1 MAILRLD
8 EIGSVRSPVKESIE
22 AGWAE
27 VVSDLVLEPRFAGGL
42 RGIEKF
48 SHVLVV
54 FLMHQAL
61 FDPGTDLVNRPDNRD
76 DMPEIG
82 IFAQRARHRP
92 NPIGT
97 SAVKLEAV
105 RGNVVTVR
113 GLDAID
119 GTPLLDIKPYMPE
132 FDRIESPV
140 VPEWAKT
147 LMRGYF

>member
-22 AGWAE
+22 TGWAE

-61 FDPGTDLVNRPDNRD
+61 FDPGTDLVNRPAGRD

-97 SAVKLEAV
+97 SAVRLESV
-105 RGNVVTVR
+105 KGNVLTVR

-119 GTPLLDIKPYMPE
+119 GTPLLDIKPYVPE

-140 VPEWAKT
+140 VPEWAQR

>member
-1 MAILRLD
+1 MAILRLE
-8 EIGSVRSPVKESIE
+8 EIGVVRSPVKTPVET
-22 AGWAE
+22 GWAG
-27 VVSDLVLEPRFAGGL
+27 VVSDLVVEPRFAGGL
-42 RGIEKF
+42 KGIQEF

-54 FLMHQAL
+54 FLMHQAW
-61 FDPGTDLVNRPDNRD
+61 FDPGSDLVSRPEKREDL
-76 DMPEIG
+76 PEVG

-97 SAVKLEAV
+97 SAVKIEAV
-105 RGNVVTVR
+105 KGNVVTVR

-119 GTPLLDIKPYMPE
+119 GTPLLDIKPYFPE

-140 VPEWAKT
+140 VPGWVGR

>member
-22 AGWAE
+22 TGWAE

-97 SAVKLEAV
+97 SAVKIEAV
-105 RGNVVTVR
+105 KGNVVTVR

-140 VPEWAKT
+140 VPEWART

>member
-1 MAILRLD
+1 LAILRLE
-8 EIGSVRSPVKESIE
+8 EIGTVHSPVKTPVEE
-22 AGWAE
+22 GWAD
-27 VVSDLVLEPRFAGGL
+27 VVSDLVLEQRFAGGL
-42 RGIEKF
+42 KGIGEF

-54 FLMHQAL
+54 FLMHQAW
-61 FDPGTDLVNRPDNRD
+61 FDPGSDLVSRPDGRE
-76 DMPEIG
+76 DMPQVG

-97 SAVKLEAV
+97 SAVKIEGV

-119 GTPLLDIKPYMPE
+119 GTPLLDIKPYFPE
-132 FDRIESPV
+132 FDRIDRPV
-140 VPEWAKT
+140 VPDWAAR